1 MRSPVVLK
9 HMNLDNLDWA
19 LWRSFL
25 AILREGSL
33 SGAAHALGVAH
44 PTARRHLDALEA
56 RLGAPLFIRSP
67 SGLAA
72 TELAL
77 SLREA
82 ALAMESAAALLA
94 RTASADAAAVA
105 GAVRIAASEII
116 GVEVLPP
123 ILSALKLLHPW
134 LSFELT
140 LSNSIE
146 DVLRHDAD
154 IAVRMT
160 RPAQDSLL
168 ARKLGRIPLGLYA
181 HESWIARHG
190 APGSLAELIAAGN
203 LIGYDRDPAMIR
215 ALAADGVQAT
225 SAAFGW
231 RSDSDLAQLSA
242 LRAGFGVGVCQQA
255 IAARDPKLRRV
266 VAGWTQALEI
276 WLVTHPNLRDVRR
289 VRATLDGLARGLADH
304 VEAKLQLS

>member
-1 MRSPVVLK
+1 
-9 HMNLDNLDWA
+9 MNLENLDWA

-33 SGAAHALGVAH
+33 SGAARALGVAH
-44 PTARRHLDALEA
+44 PTARRHLDELEA
-56 RLGAPLFIRSP
+56 RLDEPLFIRSP
-67 SGLAA
+67 SGLVA
-72 TELAL
+72 TELAH

-82 ALAMESAAALLA
+82 ALAMESAAALLV
-94 RTASADAAAVA
+94 RTASADGGAVA

-123 ILSALKLLHPW
+123 ILSALKLEHPE
-134 LSFELT
+134 LSFELS

-160 RPAQDSLL
+160 RPAQDSLV
-168 ARKLGRIPLGLYA
+168 ARKLGLISVGLYA
-181 HESWIARHG
+181 HESWIKRHG
-190 APGSLAELIAAGN
+190 MPGSLVELIASGT
-203 LIGYDRDPAMIR
+203 LIGYDRDPAIIR
-215 ALAADGVQAT
+215 TLAADGIQAS

-242 LRAGFGVGVCQQA
+242 VRAGFGVGVCQQA
-255 IAARDPKLRRV
+255 IAARDPKLQRV
-266 VAGWTQALEI
+266 LADWTHALEI
-276 WLVTHPNLRDVRR
+276 WLVTHPNLRNLRR
-289 VRATLDGLARGLADH
+289 VRATLDSLARGLANH
-304 VEAKLQLS
+304 VDTEMWPS